1 MKKVR
6 RERRQQV
13 GIGDKIKIRD
23 GFEKYVK
30 ETEMNISDE
39 LKIIDGVEEADAGK
53 TDIGNELWIID
64 GFEEEEK
71 RKANI
76 VDENT
81 IIDGF
86 GNNQEKA
93 KIGVSDKIKIME
105 GSEEV
110 EEDVVPHDF
119 CLKVGVCLQDEK
131 SISRQMHESEV
142 QKKDL
147 KAEVGRETLP

>member
-6 RERRQQV
+6 REGRQQE
-13 GIGDKIKIRD
+13 GNGDKIKIRD
-23 GFEKYVK
+23 GFEKYAK
-30 ETEMNISDE
+30 EAEMNISDE
-39 LKIIDGVEEADAGK
+39 FKIIDGVEEANDGK

-64 GFEEEEK
+64 GF
-71 RKANI
+71 
-76 VDENT
+76 
-81 IIDGF
+81 

-93 KIGVSDKIKIME
+93 KMGVSDKIKITE

-119 CLKVGVCLQDEK
+119 CLKVGVRLQDEK
-131 SISRQMHESEV
+131 SVSRQMHESEV

-147 KAEVGRETLP
+147 KAEVWRETLP